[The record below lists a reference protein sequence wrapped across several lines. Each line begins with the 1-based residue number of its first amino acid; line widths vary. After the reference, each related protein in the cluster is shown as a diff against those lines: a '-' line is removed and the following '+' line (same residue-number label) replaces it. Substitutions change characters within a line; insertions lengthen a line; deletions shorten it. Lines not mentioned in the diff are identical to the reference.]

1 MAPHERSLTEF
12 LSTYGAEIIRLTTEH
27 LGLVAVSV
35 FGAGLIGL
43 PLGVSI
49 HQHPRWKSAVLGMV
63 NVFQTIPSLAFFAL
77 LIPLPL
83 IGGIGKSTALI
94 ALVLYCLLP
103 IVSNTVTGL
112 NAVDPVLR
120 EAGIAMGMTSQ
131 QLLWRVELPLASG
144 VILAGIR
151 IATVT
156 AVGLA
161 TIAAAIGAGGLGMFI
176 FRGLAMLDTPLI
188 LAGAIPAALLALA
201 ADYLL
206 LLVERRLGRQD
217 LSRSWRGQ

>member
-1 MAPHERSLTEF
+1 LTEF

-27 LGLVAVSV
+27 LGLVAASV

-43 PLGVSI
+43 PLGISI
-49 HQHPRWKSAVLGMV
+49 HHQPRWKSMVLGVV
-63 NVFQTIPSLAFFAL
+63 NVVQTIPSLAFFAL

-83 IGGIGKSTALI
+83 IGGIGKGTALI

-120 EAGIAMGMTSQ
+120 EAGIAMGMTTR

-144 VILAGIR
+144 VIFAGIR

-176 FRGLAMLDTPLI
+176 FRGLAMLDTRLI

-206 LLVERRLGRQD
+206 LLIERRMSHS
-217 LSRSWRGQ
+217 SRRHP